1 MKLVLFLIS
10 SLIFTNVF
18 AVESPIG
25 LFSGRISRMNT
36 DASFIRVKVDFSN
49 LKYVNKKD
57 IVELWNENNPNLRCR
72 SFVLGKSPEYVL
84 LKIPDFRSCKL
95 NVGLRLGLYLK
106 LWSKDLVENIDTGK
120 DLMKVLLKKKLALD
134 SKLKKQKKELDI
146 YIEKVGAVN
155 ERYQT
160 LRSKL
165 DIEWK
170 DELTKLEED
179 RVVTLRNYRDLQ
191 ARVDDLNFKIQK
203 YRVEDENLKEDRWAL
218 DPKMYY
224 KK

>member
-160 LRSKL
+160 LMSKL